1 MGARVV
7 ARELLGRPFIAP
19 PDIPA
24 DRAKALR
31 AEARADVADLVARD
45 PANKDWR
52 VWQGKLAKPLTK
64 GSK

>member
-1 MGARVV
+1 MSN
-7 ARELLGRPFIAP
+7 LLYDLGET
-19 PDIPA
+19 

-45 PANKDWR
+45 PANKDWQ